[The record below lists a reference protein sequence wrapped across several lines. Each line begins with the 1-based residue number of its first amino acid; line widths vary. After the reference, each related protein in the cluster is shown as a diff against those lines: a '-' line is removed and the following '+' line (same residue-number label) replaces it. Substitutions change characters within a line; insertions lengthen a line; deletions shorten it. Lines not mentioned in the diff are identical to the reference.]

1 MPILKSF
8 ELPESPEAL
17 SFDSPKPVFLLF
29 IASKD
34 PATGESWC
42 PDVRASLPHI
52 EAAFSAD
59 DAPTVGFVE
68 VGQKPEWR
76 ERTNVFRTKWNVNNV
91 PTLARF
97 EQVNGKVVEKGRMT
111 EDGIMDPATLKAF
124 MA

>member
-1 MPILKSF
+1 MPIVQKF
-8 ELPESPEAL
+8 DLPESPEAL
-17 SFDSPKPVFLLF
+17 SISYPKPVFLLF

-34 PATGESWC
+34 PATGQSWC

-68 VGQKPEWR
+68 VGQRPEWR

-97 EQVNGKVVEKGRMT
+97 ELVKGKVVEKGRMT
-111 EDGIMDPATLKAF
+111 EDGIMNPETLKAF

>member
-1 MPILKSF
+1 MPILRTF
-8 ELPESPEAL
+8 DLPESPDAL
-17 SFDSPKPVFLLF
+17 SFSEPKPVFLLF

-34 PATGESWC
+34 PATGQSWC

-52 EAAFSAD
+52 EAAFAAN
-59 DAPTVGFVE
+59 DAPTVAFVE

-76 ERTNVFRTKWNVNNV
+76 ERNNVFRTKWNVNNV

-97 EQVNGKVVEKGRMT
+97 EQVKGKVVEKGRMT
-111 EDGIMDPATLKAF
+111 EDGIMNSATLKAF

>member
-1 MPILKSF
+1 MPIQRSF
-8 ELPESPEAL
+8 VLPESPDAL
-17 SFDSPKPVFLLF
+17 SFSSSKPVFLLF

-34 PATGESWC
+34 PATGKSWC

-76 ERTNVFRTKWNVNNV
+76 ERDNVFRTKWNVNNV

-97 EQVNGKVVEKGRMT
+97 ELVGGKVTEEGRMT